1 MIFQVLLVDDEPH
14 VVESISALLET
25 QCPYE
30 LELHAAYRA
39 QQAIEIMKQGRI
51 DLLITDIQM
60 PGMDGLGL
68 VREVKQLW
76 PDCTCV
82 ILSAYSHFEYAY
94 EAMNCSVAGYILKTE
109 EEADILKRL
118 NHILAQIESN
128 LNHREWQKAIAAP
141 EDALRQS
148 LLMKMLYDA
157 QLDEASSR
165 QLIANVGF
173 DPDHGGL
180 IPLMVQARPD
190 ERINLAL
197 LSNALHHYLGE
208 KLEHISIVPLTLSRF
223 FILMQLRAAQDFLI
237 STLETVQA
245 SILSTGGQELSLIA
259 SQPWNPAVA
268 LNPIFVKLRRSAE
281 QLEGHFELCIMELN
295 KSTAAGRI
303 TVQFL
308 KEYIAAHITEDLSLM
323 QLSQITGYNTSY
335 LSRIFSAETHE
346 TLVRYI
352 ARKRMALIRKL
363 MLDPSLSLEQIMMI
377 THFNSRSY
385 FNSFIK
391 KETGLSPKKY
401 RAQVGTQGPESS
413 L

>member
-157 QLDEASSR
+157 QLD
-165 QLIANVGF
+165 
-173 DPDHGGL
+173 
-180 IPLMVQARPD
+180 
-190 ERINLAL
+190 
-197 LSNALHHYLGE
+197 
-208 KLEHISIVPLTLSRF
+208 
-223 FILMQLRAAQDFLI
+223 
-237 STLETVQA
+237 
-245 SILSTGGQELSLIA
+245 
-259 SQPWNPAVA
+259 
-268 LNPIFVKLRRSAE
+268 
-281 QLEGHFELCIMELN
+281 
-295 KSTAAGRI
+295 
-303 TVQFL
+303 
-308 KEYIAAHITEDLSLM
+308 
-323 QLSQITGYNTSY
+323 
-335 LSRIFSAETHE
+335 
-346 TLVRYI
+346 
-352 ARKRMALIRKL
+352 
-363 MLDPSLSLEQIMMI
+363 
-377 THFNSRSY
+377 
-385 FNSFIK
+385 
-391 KETGLSPKKY
+391 
-401 RAQVGTQGPESS
+401 
-413 L
+413 